1 VAGGGDAA
9 LVDSEY
15 RDVTVNVETTASS
28 NSTKEEL
35 RRFAEQFR
43 LRRMRL
49 GATQADVG
57 AAMVNLRGTSTALSQ
72 STVCRF
78 ETMTLSCGNMQS
90 LRPALEAWLTAA
102 ENRRAT
108 ELQGDDDP
116 PGHAWW
122 PATAGRR
129 RRRTTISGPLR
140 RSLEAQFAV
149 ESRPSSQRVAEI
161 ADKLRLKKSVVSVW
175 YCNQRQKLKRLK
187 SWNDTVASR
196 N

>member
-1 VAGGGDAA
+1 
-9 LVDSEY
+9 
-15 RDVTVNVETTASS
+15 
-28 NSTKEEL
+28 
-35 RRFAEQFR
+35 
-43 LRRMRL
+43 MRL

-108 ELQGDDDP
+108 ELQGNDDP

-140 RSLEAQFAV
+140 RSLEAQFAI

-187 SWNDTVASR
+187 SWNDTVATR